1 MALEGPSKTDIQL
14 VFKRLRAI
22 PTNKVCFDCNAKNPT
37 WASVTYGVF
46 ICLDCSA
53 VHRSLG
59 VHLSFVRSTQ
69 LDTNWTWLQLRQMQL
84 GGNASASSF
93 FRQHNCT
100 SNDAQQ
106 KYNSRAAQLYKDK
119 LSQSATQALKTYGTQ
134 LMIDNVNQGNIE
146 DSSEKEEPDFF
157 EEHSNS
163 DNINSKIDQS
173 PALSAKKIN
182 LNESISNAP
191 TIAPSVENAFSSNIN
206 TEKSH
211 IIGVR
216 STTAKRSTL
225 GGKKG
230 GLGAQKVK
238 TNFADIER
246 DAALADQIKFS
257 EKQESVK
264 VEDTDNQVQ
273 SVRLAYQDLSIQQ
286 KKEEDKLKQI
296 DPKKAEQVERLG
308 MGFNTKSGVSHSA
321 FNDMKTLEVDEP
333 VKKDVYS
340 MLDRSDEDDFFER
353 FTSIPEIG
361 SLLAESK
368 SKKKSSYEKAS
379 YDAYDTDI
387 LSIDRSNND
396 YSSKVVWEEPK
407 SYSIPKTT
415 STAQAQKSAKS
426 STSISSNSSGEAQKK
441 FGAAKS
447 ISSAQYFGDNN
458 NSGDDR
464 MNLCQFEGSTSI
476 SSADLFGRPS
486 MENSGIQ
493 APDFDDVKES
503 VRLGV
508 TKVAG
513 KLSSLAN
520 GVMSSIQERYG
531 NY

>member
-134 LMIDNVNQGNIE
+134 
-146 DSSEKEEPDFF
+146 
-157 EEHSNS
+157 
-163 DNINSKIDQS
+163 
-173 PALSAKKIN
+173 IN

>member
-1 MALEGPSKTDIQL
+1 MAQEGPSKTDIQL

-84 GGNASASSF
+84 GGNASANSF
-93 FRQHNCT
+93 FRQHNCN

-119 LSQSATQALKTYGTQ
+119 LSQSSTQALKTYGTQ
-134 LMIDNVNQGNIE
+134 LMIDNVHQENTE
-146 DSSEKEEPDFF
+146 ESSEKEEPDFF

-163 DNINSKIDQS
+163 DNINNKIDQS
-173 PALSAKKIN
+173 PALSAKKIT
-182 LNESISNAP
+182 LKESISNTP
-191 TIAPSVENAFSSNIN
+191 TIAPSVENAFSAN
-206 TEKSH
+206 TNNEKSH

-238 TNFADIER
+238 ANFADIER

-264 VEDTDNQVQ
+264 EEDTNDQVQ

-308 MGFNTKSGVSHSA
+308 MGFNTKSGMSHSA
-321 FNDMKTLEVDEP
+321 FSDMKTLHVDEP
-333 VKKDVYS
+333 VEKDMY
-340 MLDRSDEDDFFER
+340 MYDRADEDDFFER

-361 SLLAESK
+361 ALISESSK
-368 SKKKSSYEKAS
+368 NKKKSSY
-379 YDAYDTDI
+379 DAYDSDI
-387 LSIDRSNND
+387 LTIDRSNND
-396 YSSKVVWEEPK
+396 YNSKVVWEEPK
-407 SYSIPKTT
+407 SYSSPAPKTP
-415 STAQAQKSAKS
+415 AAQKISKS
-426 STSISSNSSGEAQKK
+426 STSTSTPNSSGEAQKK
-441 FGAAKS
+441 FGGAKS

-476 SSADLFGRPS
+476 SSAELFGRPNI
-486 MENSGIQ
+486 ENSGIQ